1 MLPSIIGASF
11 SHTHLSHLNLSIT
24 DALHEYN
31 KLGLKWIRL
40 GIYWSEVEKQ
50 KGVYDFTQMDML
62 LQQCKKLGIEVV
74 MTVGMKA
81 PRHPEYYFPSWLL
94 KKIRLQKSMEIGLDN
109 KEICDSLFQYIST
122 AVNHFKPHQSIQYWQ
137 VENEPLDPSG
147 PLNLRIYLPL
157 LREEISLVRQ
167 LDNSRPIVVNLWGN
181 ELTYRNYYPAV
192 IGMAD
197 VIGLD
202 LYRRVPIASLFNKT
216 IYRGPADSN
225 NTIHKI
231 ITLIRKEGKGVWISE
246 FQAEPW
252 GKAESCT
259 PKDITENTQ
268 WMLDF
273 QTDALFFWGF
283 EYWIQEKIKNNLA
296 YWDVA
301 KQNITQLV

>member
-1 MLPSIIGASF
+1 MPPSIVGASF
-11 SHTHLSHLNLSIT
+11 SHIHLLHLNFSIK
-24 DALHEYN
+24 DALIEYK
-31 KLGLKWIRL
+31 KLGFKWIRL
-40 GIYWSEVEKQ
+40 GIYWSEVEKK
-50 KGVYDFTQMDML
+50 KGVYDFTQMDAL
-62 LQQCKKLGIEVV
+62 LLLCQKLEIQIV

-81 PRHPEYYFPSWLL
+81 PRHPEYYFPGWLL
-94 KKIRLQKSMEIGLDN
+94 KTTELPKSMEIKLGD
-109 KEICDSLFQYIST
+109 KEICSPLFLYISV

-147 PLNLRIYLPL
+147 PFDLRISLPL

-167 LDNSRPIVVNLWGN
+167 LDHSRPIVVNLWGN

-197 VIGLD
+197 IIGLD

-231 ITLIRKEGKGVWISE
+231 IALIRKEGKGVWISE

-259 PKDITENTQ
+259 PKAITENTQ

-273 QTDALFFWGF
+273 RTDALFFWGF

-301 KQNITQLV
+301 RQNITQLV